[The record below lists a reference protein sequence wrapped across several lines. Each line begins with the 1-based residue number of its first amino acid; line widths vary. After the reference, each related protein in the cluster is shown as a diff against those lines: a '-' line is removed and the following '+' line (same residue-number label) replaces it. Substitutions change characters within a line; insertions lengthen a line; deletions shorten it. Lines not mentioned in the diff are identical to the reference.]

1 MKKLILV
8 VLATLFLTAV
18 FATSSVG
25 LFSDIPEDH
34 WAYEA
39 VSNVVDAGVMNGYPD
54 GSFKGDETVTRYEL
68 AQVLDRMLSY
78 IDAADA
84 SLEELVFALSKKIA
98 ELSLSVSGSKQLN
111 ADLAKEVAELK
122 AEFLALAEKVPS
134 KEDIEDMVVDNSDFL
149 YSMILKNKD
158 EALDMN
164 EELKGL
170 IEANAEDDMDLYLF
184 LEAAMDQID
193 SNIASMDEMKK
204 DIELLAKAE
213 DLETLQMIVNGLSN
227 QMFKI
232 NRGLL
237 TMEDVDSKLVAVY
250 DELAKVES
258 IEKEAEAAQKALLDE
273 IQSNVKFNAKAIMN
287 LNSNVVKPEELSS
300 KLGFLNKKVE
310 LKAAYLE
317 GMIEEAVEKD
327 MIEELDQMLNIAFD
341 QIDSNIVAM
350 DKLDKELNAELDKKA
365 SAADVEILETIVNG
379 LSSKMFSMN
388 KTLAKKADI
397 GYVDEQIATVNEG
410 VAELKAD
417 LNKNTTWTNVAVVSS
432 FVAVALAAIAIFVK

>member
-25 LFSDIPEDH
+25 LFSDVPEDH

-84 SLEELVFALSKKIA
+84 SLEELAFALSKKIA
-98 ELSLSVSGSKQLN
+98 ELSLSVSGSKQLS
-111 ADLAKEVAELK
+111 ADLAKEVAGLK

-134 KEDIEDMVVDNSDFL
+134 KEDIENMVADNSDFL

-170 IEANAEDDMDLYLF
+170 IKANEEDDMDLYLF
-184 LEAAMDQID
+184 VEAAMDQID

-213 DLETLQMIVNGLSN
+213 DLGTLQMIVNGLSN

-250 DELAKVES
+250 DELAKLELT
-258 IEKEAEAAQKALLDE
+258 EKEAEAVQKTLLGE
-273 IQSNVKFNAKAIMN
+273 IQNNVKFNAKAIMN
-287 LNSNVVKPEELSS
+287 LNANVIKPEELSS
-300 KLGFLNKKVE
+300 KLGFLNKKIE
-310 LKAAYLE
+310 LKAADLE
-317 GMIEEAVEKD
+317 AMIEEAVEKD

-341 QIDSNIVAM
+341 QIDSNIAAM

-365 SAADVEILETIVNG
+365 SADDVEILETIVNG

-388 KTLAKKADI
+388 KVLAKKADI
-397 GYVDEQIATVNEG
+397 GYVDEQIANVNEG
-410 VAELKAD
+410 VAGLKAD

>member
-78 IDAADA
+78 VDAADA

-134 KEDIEDMVVDNSDFL
+134 KEDIENMVADNSDFL

-170 IEANAEDDMDLYLF
+170 IKANEEADMDLYLF
-184 LEAAMDQID
+184 VEAAMDQID

-204 DIELLAKAE
+204 DIELLAEAE

-232 NRGLL
+232 NKGLL
-237 TMEDVDSKLVAVY
+237 TMEDVDSKLVTVY
-250 DELAKVES
+250 DELAKIES
-258 IEKEAEAAQKALLDE
+258 TEKEAEAAQKALLDE
-273 IQSNVKFNAKAIMN
+273 MQNNVKFNAKAIMN
-287 LNSNVVKPEELSS
+287 LNANVVKPEELSS

-310 LKAAYLE
+310 LKAADLE
-317 GMIEEAVEKD
+317 AMIEEAVEKD

-341 QIDSNIVAM
+341 QIDSNIAAM

-365 SAADVEILETIVNG
+365 SADDVEILETIVNG

-388 KTLAKKADI
+388 KVLAKKADI
-397 GYVDEQIATVNEG
+397 AYVDEQIASVNEG

-432 FVAVALAAIAIFVK
+432 FVAVALATIAIFVK

>member
-258 IEKEAEAAQKALLDE
+258 TEKEAEAAQKALLDE

>member
-1 MKKLILV
+1 

-78 IDAADA
+78 VDAADA

-134 KEDIEDMVVDNSDFL
+134 KEDIENMVADNSDFL

-170 IEANAEDDMDLYLF
+170 IKANEEADMDLYLF
-184 LEAAMDQID
+184 VEAAMDQID

-204 DIELLAKAE
+204 DIELLAEAE

-232 NRGLL
+232 NKGLL
-237 TMEDVDSKLVAVY
+237 TMEDVDSKLVTVY
-250 DELAKVES
+250 DELAKIES
-258 IEKEAEAAQKALLDE
+258 TEKEAEAAQKALLDE
-273 IQSNVKFNAKAIMN
+273 MQNNVKFNAKAIMN
-287 LNSNVVKPEELSS
+287 LNANVVKPEELSS

-310 LKAAYLE
+310 LKAADLE
-317 GMIEEAVEKD
+317 AMIEEAVEKD

-341 QIDSNIVAM
+341 QIDSNIAAM

-365 SAADVEILETIVNG
+365 SADDVEILETIVNG

-388 KTLAKKADI
+388 KVLAKKADI
-397 GYVDEQIATVNEG
+397 AYVDEQIASVNEG

-432 FVAVALAAIAIFVK
+432 FVAVALATIAIFVK